1 METDKTIEIL
11 KVLANE
17 TRLNIV
23 RWLKEPHKNFPP
35 QGGCLGE
42 PVDLKGGV
50 CCTSIK
56 QKIGSLSQPTVSIY
70 LDMLQSAGLLISE
83 RHGKWTYY
91 RRNEETIREFV
102 LNLGLDI

>member
-11 KVLANE
+11 KALANE

-56 QKIGSLSQPTVSIY
+56 QKIGNLAADRVHIP
-70 LDMLQSAGLLISE
+70 
-83 RHGKWTYY
+83 RHAAV
-91 RRNEETIREFV
+91 RRAAPFREARQMDV
-102 LNLGLDI
+102 LPPQ